1 MPNRVPLVWIIED
14 EHHQVDFIERLLR
27 TAFGH
32 CTFEVFPDGGSV
44 VAAIS
49 TPGEPSVD
57 LIVLDLLI
65 PAGSFR
71 TQALLPGLDLLKEL
85 RGKLGDAIGIIVRTG
100 FEEQVPKDLITGH
113 TAIIPKGRSPQLLLD
128 VASAFLAL
136 RGHEVR
142 QSVQT
147 LASGRPI
154 GAGPEWLSPVVVG
167 VGAAVAASAWTAAV
181 LAVVSDG
188 SLLRNRVSISVAI
201 LGGAALGMS
210 RLMNG
215 KGRIAVGAIAIALVL
230 IAGIVIPFS

>member
-14 EHHQVDFIERLLR
+14 EHHQVEFIEQLLR
-27 TAFGH
+27 AAFGQ
-32 CTFEVFPDGGSV
+32 CTFEVLADGGSV
-44 VAAIS
+44 IAAMS
-49 TPGEPSVD
+49 TPDGPSVD
-57 LIVLDLLI
+57 LVVLDLLI
-65 PAGSFR
+65 PAGSFD
-71 TQALLPGLDLLKEL
+71 TQALLPGLELLKEL
-85 RGKLGDAIGIIVRTG
+85 RGKLGEAIGIIVRTG
-100 FEEQVPKDLITGH
+100 FEEQVPRDLVTGR

-142 QSVQT
+142 QSVLT

-154 GAGPEWLSPVVVG
+154 GAGPQWLSPVVVG

-188 SLLRNRVSISVAI
+188 SLTKNRISISVAI

-210 RLMNG
+210 RLMSG
-215 KGRIAVGAIAIALVL
+215 KGRIAVGVIAIALVL